1 MSSISGSTSV
11 LQWLHLQNSGTSDIF
26 FSCLSTILACTFMVL
41 HLNIL
46 PSSSSSS
53 EDESASFIKRWWSK
67 RHIRQLRRQFS
78 WAAVVVVA
86 PEMLISLAAGSW
98 RGASLGLKA
107 FRRYGRK
114 NVKD

>member
-53 EDESASFIKRWWSK
+53 SEDESASFMKRWWSK

-78 WAAVVVVA
+78 WAAGVVVA
-86 PEMLISLAAGSW
+86 PEMLISLAAGSG

-107 FRRYGRK
+107 FRSYGR
-114 NVKD
+114 